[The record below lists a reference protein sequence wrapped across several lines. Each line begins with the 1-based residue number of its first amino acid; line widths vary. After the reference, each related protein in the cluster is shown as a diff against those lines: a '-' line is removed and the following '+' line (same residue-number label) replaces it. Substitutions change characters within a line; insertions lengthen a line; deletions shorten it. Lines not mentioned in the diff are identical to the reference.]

1 MSPQPP
7 PPPCCGAP
15 AAPPRSAPAAAATSK
30 AAPSVSPCPGES
42 IKPVPGVP
50 RPHCCLAQT
59 PSPHRHTAP
68 QPPPLA
74 APLAPRTPRPSPRGP
89 TEGRKRHRGRRGR
102 RSRPLSLPPSLP
114 RCRWSPRGGRCLPG
128 RGHGG
133 LRRGAG
139 GCDRERFHRC
149 PWSGAEPR
157 VCSGRAA
164 ALRGPCPHTGGAAA
178 AAASPQGPQPRLHAR
193 GARPRSLPP
202 PPPGGDTHMCSGGW
216 QRGREN

>member
-1 MSPQPP
+1 MSPQP

-15 AAPPRSAPAAAATSK
+15 ATPPRSAPAAAATGK
-30 AAPSVSPCPGES
+30 AAPSASPSLSES
-42 IKPVPGVP
+42 IKPVPGAS
-50 RPHCCLAQT
+50 RPHRRLTQT
-59 PSPHRHTAP
+59 LSPHRHTD
-68 QPPPLA
+68 PPPLA

-89 TEGRKRHRGRRGR
+89 AEGRKRHRGGHDR
-102 RSRPLSLPPSLP
+102 RSRPPELPYALP
-114 RCRWSPRGGRCLPG
+114 RRRRSPRGGRCLPG

-139 GCDRERFHRC
+139 CCDRERFHRC

-164 ALRGPCPHTGGAAA
+164 ALRGLCPHTGGAAA
-178 AAASPQGPQPRLHAR
+178 AAASPRGPQPRLHAR

-202 PPPGGDTHMCSGGW
+202 PPPGSDTHMCSGGW